1 MSQSQK
7 NENQLSLMLPIVV
20 GVFLICN
27 TLFLVNIL
35 AKALTGSTAVF
46 GVDSMLLWIV
56 NASINFTI
64 YCAYGKKFR
73 EVFLE
78 ICKKAWSWIAGIPQR
93 LWNYF
98 LYFSI
103 ICNTSGVNEIV
114 WNHLKRTDTNNKDN
128 PSWYSTQQR
137 CILRKPRHKFN
148 KDWDWER
155 SLLRWITTI
164 GSVRRWWK
172 KPLPGRK
179 RTRMTC

>member
-7 NENQLSLMLPIVV
+7 NENQLSLMLLIVV

-46 GVDSMLLWIV
+46 GVDSMRNLLWIV

-73 EVFLE
+73 EAFLE

-93 LWNYF
+93 LW
-98 LYFSI
+98 
-103 ICNTSGVNEIV
+103 
-114 WNHLKRTDTNNKDN
+114 
-128 PSWYSTQQR
+128 
-137 CILRKPRHKFN
+137 
-148 KDWDWER
+148 
-155 SLLRWITTI
+155 
-164 GSVRRWWK
+164 
-172 KPLPGRK
+172 
-179 RTRMTC
+179 